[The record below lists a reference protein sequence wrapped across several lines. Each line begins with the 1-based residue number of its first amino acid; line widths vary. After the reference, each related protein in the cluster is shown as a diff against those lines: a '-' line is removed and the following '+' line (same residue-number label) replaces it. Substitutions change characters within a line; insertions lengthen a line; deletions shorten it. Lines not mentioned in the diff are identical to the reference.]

1 MISSVRLTVVIF
13 WVFLIAIVSSAAYA
27 QEPQDVIARVG
38 DQTISL
44 HEIDTMIN
52 SSSVVGLNIPAP
64 GTPERNAA
72 RLSLLDKVITADL
85 LYLDALKEGLD
96 KNPDHQQKVKT
107 FADNI
112 LAALYKEKA
121 LKGDLPVTEAEVRD
135 YYKKNIAAG
144 TELTDD
150 VKLSI
155 EAMIRKEKYKARNE
169 GMRQKIRQGATVT
182 VMSKELEPAGDSSR
196 KASAIVARINSEEI
210 HWGEVKAFVTSGAG
224 KDPLKQ
230 RMNALDGL
238 IDERIMTAE
247 ARELGLEKAPVFL
260 ARVDEFKKT
269 SLVNL
274 HQGMLFKK
282 FSPQDA
288 EVRSYY
294 EKNRNKIIQPEVRN
308 VQMVVLKSLKEAE
321 EIKKKVNSRKMTFFE
336 AARDFSIDPNAKQ
349 NLGEIGWVKQGTGFP
364 DLDKLT
370 FSLKKDQLGGP
381 VESPIGW
388 HLVKVLD
395 TRDALYTNVKD
406 KNTLDKTRRTLM
418 HEKLDQYTANLRKE
432 KFPVTV
438 YEDVFSRL
446 VDKEA
451 KTIKEGAAK
460 SMSNRRGVAEE
471 RGKFK

>member
-1 MISSVRLTVVIF
+1 MTRSWRLTVVSF
-13 WVFLIAIVSSAAYA
+13 CVFLITLVAPAARA
-27 QEPQDVIARVG
+27 ANQEDIIAKVG

-44 HEIDTMIN
+44 REIDTMIN
-52 SSSVVGLNIPAP
+52 SSAVVGLDIPAL

-72 RLSLLDKVITADL
+72 RLSLLDKVISADL
-85 LYLDALKEGLD
+85 LYLDALKTGLD

-112 LAALYKEKA
+112 LASLYKEKV

-135 YYKKNIAAG
+135 YAKKHIAAG
-144 TELTDD
+144 TELTSD

-155 EAMIRKEKYKARNE
+155 EAKIRKEKFKARNE
-169 GMRQKIRQGATVT
+169 GMRQKIRQGATVA
-182 VMSKELEPAGDSSR
+182 VVSKELEPGGDSSR
-196 KASAIVARINSEEI
+196 KAAAIVARVNNEEI
-210 HWGEVKAFVTSGAG
+210 HWGEVKSFMTSATG

-230 RMNALDGL
+230 RMNLLDTL
-238 IDERIMTAE
+238 IDERIMAAK
-247 ARELGLEKAPVFL
+247 AREIGLETDPVFL
-260 ARVDEFKKT
+260 ARMDEFKKT

-274 HQGMLFKK
+274 HQGNLFKK
-282 FSPQDA
+282 FSPQDSD
-288 EVRSYY
+288 VRSYY
-294 EKNRNKIIQPEVRN
+294 EKNRDKIIQPEVRN
-308 VQMVVLKSLKEAE
+308 VQMVVLKTRKEAE
-321 EIKKKVNSRKMTFFE
+321 EIKNKIKSKKMTFFE

-381 VESPIGW
+381 AETPVGW

-395 TRDALYTNVKD
+395 IRDARYQNIND
-406 KNTLDKTRRTLM
+406 KGTLDQTRRTLM
-418 HEKLDQYTANLRKE
+418 HEKLNQYTANLRKE

-446 VDKEA
+446 VAQEAEKIKKQAGSDQARSNTNAGNKKE
-451 KTIKEGAAK
+451 
-460 SMSNRRGVAEE
+460 
-471 RGKFK
+471 